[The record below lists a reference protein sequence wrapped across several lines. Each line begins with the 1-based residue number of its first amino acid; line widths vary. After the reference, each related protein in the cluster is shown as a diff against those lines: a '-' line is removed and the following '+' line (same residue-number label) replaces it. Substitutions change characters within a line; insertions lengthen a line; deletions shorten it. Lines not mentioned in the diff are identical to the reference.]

1 MPHATAEPAIL
12 ASMTKMQHNSETES
26 DDRSQVSHELSLLN
40 FEAVL
45 TTARPRLLHFARAQG
60 VPLDAADD
68 VVQETLL
75 EAWRHLDRLHT
86 PRGIDA
92 WLAKI
97 CAHVC
102 LRWSRAQGIALARQ
116 TSLSSFSQYID
127 EIPHSLEL
135 DIADPLARDPLEE
148 LSRQELSSLL
158 DRALGSLPKST
169 REAIELCYLADL
181 PQREAALRLG
191 ITINAL
197 DVRLH
202 RAQRQLRQVLNGAL
216 RADAEAFGIALEQ
229 DEAMGWRETR
239 EWCNLCGRHHL
250 HGCFEARSDGSTQL
264 RLRCPDCSPRY
275 GDMFSSSLAPLES
288 FRTIRPAFKHA
299 WKSSFAYWTQ
309 AIATGRQH
317 CANCRKLLVPLQ
329 IVRSD
334 EYTYPIPFPNTYR
347 MIIDCPLCGI
357 TSTCSVV
364 AFLSHPAITRF
375 AEQHPR
381 WFIGPEAEVEYASRP
396 AIRTC
401 LLDPTSAARLTVVA
415 DKQTLQVLATF
426 QN

>member
-1 MPHATAEPAIL
+1 MPRATAEPAIL
-12 ASMTKMQHNSETES
+12 ASMTKMQNNSETES
-26 DDRSQVSHELSLLN
+26 DDSSQASRELPSLNL
-40 FEAVL
+40 EAVL
-45 TTARPRLLHFARAQG
+45 TTARPRLLRFARARG

-75 EAWRHLDRLHT
+75 EAWRHQDRLHT
-86 PRGIDA
+86 PQGIDA
-92 WLAKI
+92 WLTRI

-102 LRWSRAQGIALARQ
+102 LRWSRTQGLALARQ
-116 TSLSSFSQYID
+116 TSFSLVSQDID
-127 EIPHSLEL
+127 ETSYLPEL
-135 DIADPLARDPLEE
+135 DIVDPLACDPLEE
-148 LSRQELSSLL
+148 LDRQELSGLL
-158 DRALGSLPKST
+158 DRAMGYLPKST

-202 RAQRQLRQVLNGAL
+202 RAHRQLRRVLNGTL
-216 RADAEAFGIALEQ
+216 RADAQAFGIALEQ
-229 DEAMGWRETR
+229 DEVVGWRETR

-250 HGCFEARSDGSTQL
+250 HGCFEALPDGSTLL
-264 RLRCPDCSPRY
+264 RLRCPGCSPRY
-275 GDMFSSSLAPLES
+275 GDMFASSLAPLEG
-288 FRTIRPAFKHA
+288 FRTFRPAFKHA

-309 AIATGRQH
+309 AIATGKQR
-317 CANCRKLLVPLQ
+317 CANCRQPLVPLQ
-329 IVRSD
+329 IVRPD

-364 AFLSHPAITRF
+364 AFLSHPEIARF

-381 WFIGPEAEVEYASRP
+381 WFIGPEAEVEYASRA

-401 LLDPTSAARLTVVA
+401 LLDPASAARLTVVA
-415 DKQTLQVLATF
+415 DKQTLQVLAIF